1 MLQINITTRP
11 LQLEYT
17 IKKAQLN
24 LQTTPALLHMQTTP
38 PLLEI
43 YQPPGELIIDSTPS
57 RYSIGIK
64 NNTDFSRDNAEFAK
78 QTVMNTI
85 ARIAQEGQILAAIEN
100 KTNAIAKIA
109 ANSTLSETPAIT
121 LAPIEAPHI
130 SYQANPVQ
138 FNLIPGKVN
147 FNFQPGTVQ
156 GDYQPGS
163 IGFRVT
169 QYPSITMST
178 VDVKI

>member
-1 MLQINITTRP
+1 MLQLNISTRP

-17 IKKAQLN
+17 IKNAQLN
-24 LQTTPALLHMQTTP
+24 LRITQPSLQMQTTP

-57 RYSIGIK
+57 RYSIGLK

-85 ARIAQEGQILAAIEN
+85 ARIAQEGHILAAIEN

-109 ANSTLSETPAIT
+109 ANSTFSEVPAIT

-138 FNLIPGKVN
+138 FNLIPGK
-147 FNFQPGTVQ
+147 
-156 GDYQPGS
+156 
-163 IGFRVT
+163 
-169 QYPSITMST
+169 
-178 VDVKI
+178 